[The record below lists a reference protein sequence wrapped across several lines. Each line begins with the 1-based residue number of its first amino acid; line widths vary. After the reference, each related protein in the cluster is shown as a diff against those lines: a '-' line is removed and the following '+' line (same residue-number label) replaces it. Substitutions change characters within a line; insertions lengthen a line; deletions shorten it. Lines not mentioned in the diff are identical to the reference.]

1 MNRIYLDHAASTPMH
16 PQVAEAMMKV
26 MTGQYGNASSI
37 HSFGRDAKRTVSGA
51 RDSIAASLNCFPD
64 ELVFTSGG
72 TESDNLAIFGAV
84 SARKEQGKHV
94 ITTVI
99 EHHAVLHSCQEL
111 ERQGYEVTYLPVDE
125 HGRISLDELQE
136 AIRPDTVLIT
146 MMFANNEVGTI
157 QPIREIGELARK
169 HQILFH
175 TDAVQALGTQNI
187 SCKDLPVDLISF
199 SAHKINGPQGV
210 GALYVRRGIV
220 LEAKSHGGLQ
230 ERQRRAGTENIA
242 GIAGFAEA
250 LNIATAQAETHRQHD
265 LELRKLLLKQLE
277 IHVGEARFHVNGHP
291 EYTLPNILNISF
303 PEVSTE
309 TMLMNLDMEGI
320 AVASGSACTSG
331 SLEVS
336 HVLKAMMLPEAFL
349 HSAIRFSWG
358 LGNTTEEIMK
368 TAEKIGTILERLR
381 NRP

>member
-111 ERQGYEVTYLPVDE
+111 ERQGYEVTYLSVDE
-125 HGRISLDELQE
+125 HGRISFDELQE

-250 LNIATAQAETHRQHD
+250 LKIATAQAETHRQHD
-265 LELRKLLLKQLE
+265 LELRQLLLKQLE
-277 IHVGEARFHVNGHP
+277 IHVGQEHFHVNGHP